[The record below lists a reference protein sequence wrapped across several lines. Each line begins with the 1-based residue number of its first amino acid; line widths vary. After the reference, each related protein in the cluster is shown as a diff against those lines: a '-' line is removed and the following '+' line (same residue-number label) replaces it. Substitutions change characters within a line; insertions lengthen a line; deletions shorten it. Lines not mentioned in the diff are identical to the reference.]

1 MNEKQLQHQQYEI
14 QKWITFLLFG
24 IVYIT
29 VYYGRFAILYHIEA
43 ISQSL
48 GVTKDIEIY
57 VYSAVILSYA
67 IGSFFMGRWADMLQ
81 RPIGLILLGTGIS
94 FLTNISLVFVH
105 LWKHPIFLS
114 IINGLFQSMI
124 WVNGILL
131 ITMWWKSSQRPISGG
146 IINFFSGLAH
156 IPAFFLPG
164 MVMLTSND
172 REVIQKN
179 YSFILIIC
187 VILFF
192 FFLIAANNPQKAGFA
207 HYHEDNEII
216 SGREKYLYEQ
226 IKLKKKS
233 PWKFFFKGKKM
244 WCWCGIAFLS
254 SICRYGLLE
263 WIPRY
268 YSAIDFIPILDERFS
283 NIILPLGMAFGT
295 LIMTYIAG
303 TKFSRNKGIVVIL
316 CAALC
321 GTLIVIFPMMP
332 SIRIVLIGVFFT
344 GFFLFGI
351 NGIIWIYTMDRGGRI
366 YSATIAGV
374 LNGFAY
380 LGTFLQEF
388 LFRNILH
395 QWQSWFSIFVL
406 MELIC
411 FAIVGLA
418 IIASEKDTNIE
429 IEME

>member
-1 MNEKQLQHQQYEI
+1 MSQKQLENQQYTI
-14 QKWITFLLFG
+14 QKWVTFLLFA
-24 IVYIT
+24 IVYTT
-29 VYYGRFAILYHIEA
+29 VYYGRFAMLYHIET
-43 ISQSL
+43 IEQSL
-48 GVTKDIEIY
+48 GIAEDIEGY
-57 VYSAVILSYA
+57 VYSAVMLSYA
-67 IGSFFMGRWADMLQ
+67 IGSVFTGRWADMLH
-81 RPIGLILLGTGIS
+81 RPIILILLGTGVS
-94 FLTNISLVFVH
+94 FLTNILLVFVNSWRG
-105 LWKHPIFLS
+105 LIFLS
-114 IINGLFQSMI
+114 VLNGFFQSMI
-124 WVNGILL
+124 WVSGIQLVA
-131 ITMWWKSSQRPISGG
+131 MWWKSAQRPLSGG
-146 IINFFSGLAH
+146 ILNFFSGIAH

-164 MVMLTSND
+164 MILLTSHD
-172 REVIQKN
+172 RAVIQKN

-187 VILFF
+187 TLLLF
-192 FFLIAANNPQKAGFA
+192 FFLIASDHPQKAGLS
-207 HYHEDNEII
+207 HYTEDNEII
-216 SGREKYLYEQ
+216 AGREAYLYQQ
-226 IKLKKKS
+226 IKLKRKS
-233 PWKFFFKGKKM
+233 PWAFFFRGKKM

-254 SICRYGLLE
+254 STCRYGLLE
-263 WIPRY
+263 WVPRY
-268 YSAIDFIPILDERFS
+268 YAAMDLIPIIDERFS
-283 NIILPLGMAFGT
+283 NIVLPLGMAFGT
-295 LIMTYIAG
+295 WILTYIAG

-332 SIRIVLIGVFFT
+332 SIGIVLSGIFFT

-388 LFRNILH
+388 LFRFILQ
-395 QWQSWFSIFVL
+395 QWKSWFSIFVL

-411 FAIVGLA
+411 FAIVGLG